1 MAEDH
6 AAAEVGSVDEPSPAT
21 PEEPVDASPEEPY
34 EASPEESAD
43 AALAALAPLLDR
55 LEELLGE
62 IEGLDATVRETVFE
76 LLDGV
81 DALHRLAIT
90 RLADL
95 VGDTEPLRRADPAV
109 AWLLEAYGV
118 DGADCAAASA
128 ALDPIRPYIH
138 EHGGEVEVLS
148 VERGVVRVQ
157 LSGACSGC
165 TAAAVTLRDGVEEQ
179 LREGLPG
186 FVAMDVAP
194 DSGAPSHPP
203 PDQVLL
209 QITPRPV

>member
-1 MAEDH
+1 VAERNAAPAPGVEPVV
-6 AAAEVGSVDEPSPAT
+6 AAA
-21 PEEPVDASPEEPY
+21 DAS
-34 EASPEESAD
+34 
-43 AALAALAPLLDR
+43 LAALGPLLDR

-62 IEGLDATVRETVFE
+62 VEGLDEGVRGTVFE

-81 DALHRLAIT
+81 DAVHRLAIT
-90 RLADL
+90 RLADV
-95 VGDTEPLRRADPAV
+95 VGDVEWLRQSDPAV

-118 DGADCAAASA
+118 GVDDYAAASA
-128 ALDPIRPYIH
+128 ALEQVRPYVH

-148 VERGVVRVQ
+148 VEHGVVRVQ

-165 TAAAVTLRDGVEEQ
+165 TSAAATLRDGVEEA

-194 DSGAPSHPP
+194 DSGASVHPP
-203 PDQVLL
+203 PTQVLL
-209 QITPRPV
+209 QITPRPA